1 MVPSFT
7 QSKKRRAIAAPR
19 FYYFDIGIVNYLL
32 HRSALEPGSSDFG
45 HAFEHLVIQEITA
58 WIDYNDCP
66 DALAYWRTPGGYEVD
81 AVLGN
86 AKVAIEIKS
95 TDEVQSRHT
104 KGLKAFLEDFPD
116 ARPII
121 VSRDRAARTL
131 NGIEIIPVL
140 EFLRMLWNG
149 EIY

>member
-1 MVPSFT
+1 M
-7 QSKKRRAIAAPR
+7 
-19 FYYFDIGIVNYLL
+19 
-32 HRSALEPGSSDFG
+32 
-45 HAFEHLVIQEITA
+45 
-58 WIDYNDCP
+58 
-66 DALAYWRTPGGYEVD
+66 D

-140 EFLRMLWNG
+140 EFLRMLWSG